1 MSEKYSKQIR
11 SRATSEG
18 SIELSIAKVEI
29 PVPGDDEVLIKVQ
42 ASPINPSDL
51 GLLLS
56 FAADVQNINT
66 TGSGDETV
74 ATMPVHPA
82 LMGSLKPRLD
92 KSMPVGN
99 EGAGVIVDAGI
110 NVKDLIG
117 KTVGLAG
124 INVKDLIGKT
134 VGLAGGDMYSQYRC
148 VPAAACLVMEDG
160 TTPAEAAS
168 SFVNPL
174 TALAFVETMKMENH
188 TALVHTAAASN
199 LGQMLVK
206 ICKSDGIPLV
216 NIVRKQE
223 QVDLLKSLGAE
234 YVCNTSDESFMDDLV
249 TALVETGA
257 TLGFDATG
265 GGNNGELP
273 GQILAAMEIAANKNA
288 TEYSRY
294 GSDTYKQ
301 VYIYGGL
308 DQSPTILKRAFG
320 LSWGLGG
327 WLLTPM
333 IGKIGMER
341 FQEMRQRVA
350 KEIKTTFASSYA
362 KEISFEEMLDPEIIR
377 AYAKQ
382 ATGEKYLVNPHK

>member
-1 MSEKYSKQIR
+1 MSEEFSKQIR
-11 SRATSEG
+11 SKATSDG
-18 SIELSIAKVEI
+18 NIELSIAKVEK
-29 PVPGDDEVLIKVQ
+29 PVPGDDEVLIEVK

-56 FAADVQNINT
+56 FAADVQNINI

-99 EGAGVIVDAGI
+99 EGAGIIVD
-110 NVKDLIG
+110 
-117 KTVGLAG
+117 AG

-206 ICKSDGIPLV
+206 ICISDGIPLV

-223 QVDLLKSLGAE
+223 QVNLLKSLGAE

>member
-1 MSEKYSKQIR
+1 M
-11 SRATSEG
+11 
-18 SIELSIAKVEI
+18 
-29 PVPGDDEVLIKVQ
+29 PVPSDDEVLIKVG

-51 GLLLS
+51 ALLLS
-56 FAADVQNINT
+56 FAADMDTIST
-66 TGSGDETV
+66 TGSGDNTV
-74 ATMPVHPA
+74 TTIKIHPA
-82 LMGSLKPRLD
+82 MMGAMKPRLNE
-92 KSMPVGN
+92 SMQVGN
-99 EGAGVIVDAGI
+99 EGSGVVVDAGA
-110 NVKDLIG
+110 NAKE
-117 KTVGLAG
+117 
-124 INVKDLIGKT
+124 LIGKT
-134 VGLAGGDMYSQYRC
+134 VGLAGGAMYSQYRC
-148 VPAAACLVMEDG
+148 VPAMSCLVMEDG
-160 TTPAEAAS
+160 TSAAEAAS

-206 ICKSDGIPLV
+206 ICKADSVPLV

-234 YVCNTSDESFMDDLV
+234 YVCNTSDPDFMKDLV
-249 TALVETGA
+249 KALIETGA

-273 GQILAAMEIAANKNA
+273 GQILSAMEVAANSTAK
-288 TEYSRY
+288 EYSRY

-308 DQSPTILKRAFG
+308 DRQPTLLKRAFG
-320 LSWGLGG
+320 MSWGLGG

-341 FQEMRQRVA
+341 FQQMRERVA
-350 KEIKTTFASSYA
+350 SEIKTTFASKYVQ
-362 KEISFEEMLDPEIIR
+362 EISFEEMLQPEIVKL
-377 AYAKQ
+377 YAKQ

>member
-1 MSEKYSKQIR
+1 MSEQYSKEIR
-11 SRATSEG
+11 SKATSDG
-18 SIELSIAKVEI
+18 NIELSIAKVEK
-29 PVPGDDEVLIKVQ
+29 PVPGDDEVLIEVQ

-56 FAADVQNINT
+56 FAADVQNINL
-66 TGSGDETV
+66 TGSGDDTV

-92 KSMPVGN
+92 ESMPVGN
-99 EGAGVIVDAGI
+99 EGAGVIIDAGI
-110 NVKDLIG
+110 NAKDLIG
-117 KTVGLAG
+117 KTVGLA
-124 INVKDLIGKT
+124 
-134 VGLAGGDMYSQYRC
+134 AGAMYSQYRC
-148 VPAAACLVMEDG
+148 VPAASCLVMDEG
-160 TTPAEAAS
+160 TTPKQAAS

-206 ICKSDGIPLV
+206 ICKDDGIQLV

-223 QVDLLKSLGAE
+223 QVDLLKSIGAE

-333 IGKIGMER
+333 IGKIGMEK
-341 FQEMRQRVA
+341 FQEMRMRVA
-350 KEIKTTFASSYA
+350 REINSTFASSYA
-362 KEISFEEMLDPEIIR
+362 KEISFEEMLQPETIR
-377 AYAKQ
+377 EYAKQ
-382 ATGEKYLVNPHK
+382 ATGKKYLVNPHK

>member
-1 MSEKYSKQIR
+1 MSEQYSKEIR
-11 SRATSEG
+11 SKATSDG
-18 SIELSIAKVEI
+18 NIELSIAKVEK
-29 PVPGDDEVLIKVQ
+29 PVPGDDEVLIEVQ

-56 FAADVQNINT
+56 FAADVQNINV
-66 TGSGDETV
+66 TGSGDDTV

-92 KSMPVGN
+92 ESMPVGN
-99 EGAGVIVDAGI
+99 EGAGIIIDAGI
-110 NVKDLIG
+110 N
-117 KTVGLAG
+117 A
-124 INVKDLIGKT
+124 KDLIGKT
-134 VGLAGGDMYSQYRC
+134 VGLAGGAMYSQYRC
-148 VPAAACLVMEDG
+148 VPAASCLVMDEG
-160 TTPAEAAS
+160 TTPKQAAS

-206 ICKSDGIPLV
+206 ICKDDGIQLV

-223 QVDLLKSLGAE
+223 QVDLLKSIGAE
-234 YVCNTSDESFMDDLV
+234 YVCNTSDESFMDDLII
-249 TALVETGA
+249 ALVETGA

-333 IGKIGMER
+333 IGKIGMEK
-341 FQEMRQRVA
+341 FQEMRMRVA
-350 KEIKTTFASSYA
+350 REINSTFASSYA
-362 KEISFEEMLDPEIIR
+362 KEISFEEMLQPETIR
-377 AYAKQ
+377 EYAKQ
-382 ATGEKYLVNPHK
+382 ATGKKYLVNPHK

>member
-1 MSEKYSKQIR
+1 MSEQYSKEIR
-11 SRATSEG
+11 SKATSDG
-18 SIELSIAKVEI
+18 NIELSIAKVEK
-29 PVPGDDEVLIKVQ
+29 PVPGDDEVLIEVL

-56 FAADVQNINT
+56 FAADVQNINL
-66 TGSGDETV
+66 TGSGDDTV

-92 KSMPVGN
+92 ESMTVGN
-99 EGAGVIVDAGI
+99 EGAGIIIDAGI
-110 NVKDLIG
+110 N
-117 KTVGLAG
+117 A
-124 INVKDLIGKT
+124 KDLIGKT
-134 VGLAGGDMYSQYRC
+134 VGLAGGAMYSQYRC
-148 VPAAACLVMEDG
+148 VPVASCLVMDEG
-160 TTPAEAAS
+160 TTPKQAAS

-206 ICKSDGIPLV
+206 ICKDDGIQLV

-223 QVDLLKSLGAE
+223 QVDLLKSIGAE

-333 IGKIGMER
+333 IGKIGMEK
-341 FQEMRQRVA
+341 FQEMRMRVA
-350 KEIKTTFASSYA
+350 REINSTFASSYA
-362 KEISFEEMLDPEIIR
+362 KEISFEEMLQPETIR
-377 AYAKQ
+377 EYAKQ
-382 ATGEKYLVNPHK
+382 ATGKKYLVNPHK